1 MIQHVSPVLVWE
13 DQIVNPSC
21 FDKIKRCG
29 DRAKATAVP
38 VDLWVGSMNPAEQ
51 REFVAEHMDSDLQF
65 ILDDSGVA
73 LGNMVAIARRYGS
86 LRRFNALG
94 DDRAGIRAACLAD
107 FAIPQDT
114 PDNRAQVA
122 AVVTAWETAQEYV
135 SKEIELRAEAKVL
148 GQPRILQVHE
158 RQAMVKAVENIYGT
172 LSESETPSTDY
183 LSIKAEETETNEP
196 TASALD
202 EILSRK
208 EATTSQ
214 IQSSLDS
221 AGHIKVVRTKG
232 KGRMP
237 TNTEEYRK
245 LMKVEAYA
253 WLCMASR
260 YRAKHWLHGLTA
272 DPFTKFVD
280 FILGDRVNNLQIPG
294 ASPEQSVRLK
304 PDWSIVLAYE
314 YKLRKE
320 AMKLVVHEGRTLAD
334 AMVAVTRDA
343 DLKEAFFTTPVALKS
358 SSQVDPPPNKWQR
371 LEEKGYGKKGKK
383 GKKGDGKGKK
393 GDGKS
398 FPESL
403 KGLSLAWRT
412 PDNREL
418 CFSWNSGDCDGKC
431 GRVHQCRVKGC
442 YGSHKAID
450 HKAAVG
456 KA

>member
-1 MIQHVSPVLVWE
+1 MIGLWPP
-13 DQIVNPSC
+13 I
-21 FDKIKRCG
+21 G
-29 DRAKATAVP
+29 P
-38 VDLWVGSMNPAEQ
+38 VDLWVGAMNPAEQ
-51 REFVAEHMDSDLQF
+51 REFIATNMDSDLQF
-65 ILDDSGVA
+65 ILDDAGVVI
-73 LGNMVAIARRYGS
+73 GNMVAIARRFGT
-86 LRRFNALG
+86 LKRFNALG
-94 DDRAGIRAACLAD
+94 DDRAAIRAACLAD

-135 SKEIELRAEAKVL
+135 SKEIELRAESKVL

-158 RQAMVKAVENIYGT
+158 RQAMVRAVERIYGV
-172 LSESETPSTDY
+172 LSEGETPSTDY
-183 LSIKAEETETNEP
+183 LSIKAEETEANEP

-202 EILSRK
+202 EILSKK

-245 LMKVEAYA
+245 LLKVETYA

-260 YRAKHWLHGLTA
+260 YRAKQWLHGLTA
-272 DPFTKFVD
+272 DPFNKFVEY
-280 FILGDRVNNLQIPG
+280 ILGDRVNNLQIPG
-294 ASPEQSVRLK
+294 SSPEQSVRLK
-304 PDWSIVLAYE
+304 PDWAIVLAYE
-314 YKLRKE
+314 FKLRKE
-320 AMKLVVHEGRTLAD
+320 AMKLVVHEGHTLAD
-334 AMVAVTRDA
+334 ALGAVTRDA
-343 DLKEAFFTTPVALKS
+343 DLKEAYFTTPMALRS
-358 SSQVDPPPNKWQR
+358 ASQVDPPNKWQR
-371 LEEKGYGKKGKK
+371 VDDKGYGKKGKK
-383 GKKGDGKGKK
+383 GKKGDGKGKR
-393 GDGKS
+393 GDGKG
-398 FPESL
+398 FPEQL

-418 CFSWNSGDCDGKC
+418 CFSWNSGECDGKC

-450 HKAAVG
+450 HKAATA